1 MDALKKFLLL
11 FTIPELRK
19 KVIFVV
25 GMLVLFRLGAAIPIP
40 SVDAGQLKAFL
51 EGNQFFGLLNI
62 FSGGA
67 LDNLSIAMLGVGPY
81 ITGSIIMQLLT
92 MIFPRLKEMYQ
103 EEGEI
108 GRRRFNQYAR
118 YLTVPLALLQSYG
131 LLVILVNQNIIPAL
145 SPSGYFTNMIVA
157 TAGSMLLMWM
167 GEIISEQGIG
177 NGLSLIIFAGIVS
190 SIPSSIQQALAV
202 YDPAQLPAYI
212 GFFAVS
218 LIVIAAV
225 VFITEGQRNIPV
237 SYARRIRG
245 NRVFGGVQTHLPL
258 RVNQAGVIPIIFAVS
273 VLLFPGMIGNF
284 LIHAENVILHG
295 IAQFL
300 VSLFNNQTFYTIAYF
315 LLVFIFTFFYT
326 FVTLDPQQI
335 ADNIQKQGGFI
346 LGIRPGRPTAEYLY
360 HIVNRITLVGGLFL
374 ACIAVLPFLVT
385 QFLQLSAF
393 TIGGTSL
400 LIAVSVILESKRQIE
415 AQIVMREYENV

>member
-393 TIGGTSL
+393 TIDGTSL